1 MSTDSANAFF
11 NAWDEGQTQFTVHSS
26 GSTGHPKTIH
36 LDRQWM
42 EWSAIQTA
50 LQLPLQKT
58 DHLLCCLP
66 IDKVGGLM
74 MLCRSKVWGLP
85 ITVIPANHNPLLHP
99 IKANIA
105 AFTAYQIYNIL
116 EDPNSFEYLK
126 HFKVVLIGGSD
137 IDPVLEKAIQNLPET
152 CSVFHTYGMSETY
165 SHIALRRLN
174 GPSASEVF
182 TLFDGVRIS
191 TDEQACALI
200 SAPFTQTDIHSSDI
214 VELIDDKHFK
224 VLGRND
230 FVINSG
236 GLKFHPEA
244 IERLIIEQYAISSPI
259 CVSAVND
266 EALGQKLV
274 LVFAG
279 NNELPSIDW
288 QSIENKIPYSKPKQ
302 IIRIEEMPHN
312 SGGKLDRV
320 KVKAIINS

>member
-42 EWSAIQTA
+42 EWSAKQTG

-66 IDKVGGLM
+66 TDKVGGLM

-85 ITVIPANHNPLLHP
+85 ITVIPANHNPLINP
-99 IKANIA
+99 VKANIA

-116 EDPNSFEYLK
+116 KDPNSFEHLK

-137 IDPVLEKAIQNLPET
+137 IDPLLEKAIQNLPET
-152 CSVFHTYGMSETY
+152 CSVLHTYGMSETY

-182 TLFDGVRIS
+182 TLFDGVRIR

-259 CVSAVND
+259 CVSALND

-274 LVFAG
+274 LVIAG
-279 NNELPSIDW
+279 NDELPNMDW

-302 IIRIEEMPHN
+302 IIRIEEMPYN